1 MAVIFELSDNE
12 TMITEKFDPETENP
26 VELQKTGWQ
35 MILDNF
41 KFYVEK

>member
-1 MAVIFELSDNE
+1 MSVYFESNGDE
-12 TMITEKFDPETENP
+12 TTVMEKFDPENENP

-41 KFYVEK
+41 KTYSEQ